1 MENEEVKNVEL
12 EETQEIKEIRT
23 EVEDVKNEM
32 VVSSSINDISNITR
46 SKSRVFTT
54 ITDDKVLFNLE
65 SNCDNK
71 INDCVGETIRVKDI
85 YIKLIE
91 TPLDEVKESE
101 NGEIIDTEFKKIT
114 ILVDEDNKSYV
125 TASKM
130 FANQLIKYIQMCGL
144 DKIET
149 EGLDIKIIKRNVR
162 NSSNQALGFEL
173 V

>member
-1 MENEEVKNVEL
+1 MENENVNVEINENVEVK
-12 EETQEIKEIRT
+12 ETK
-23 EVEDVKNEM
+23 EVETKNEM
-32 VVSSSINDISNITR
+32 VVSSSINDISNITK

-54 ITDDKVLFNLE
+54 ITDDKMLFNLE

-91 TPLDEVKESE
+91 TPLEEVKVNEE
-101 NGEIIDTEFKKIT
+101 TGDVVDTEFKKIT
-114 ILVDEDNKSYV
+114 ILVDDNNKSYV

-144 DKIET
+144 EKIET

>member
-12 EETQEIKEIRT
+12 EETK
-23 EVEDVKNEM
+23 EVEVKNEM
-32 VVSSSINDISNITR
+32 VVSSSINDISNITK

-54 ITDDKVLFNLE
+54 ITDEKMLFNLE

-91 TPLDEVKESE
+91 TPLDEVKVNEE
-101 NGEIIDTEFKKIT
+101 TGEVIDTEFKKIT
-114 ILVDEDNKSYV
+114 ILVDDDNKSYV

-130 FANQLIKYIQMCGL
+130 FANQFIKYIQMCGL
-144 DKIET
+144 EKIET
-149 EGLDIKIIKRNVR
+149 EGLDIKIIKRNVK

>member
-1 MENEEVKNVEL
+1 MENEEVNNVEL
-12 EETQEIKEIRT
+12 EETK
-23 EVEDVKNEM
+23 EVEVKNEM
-32 VVSSSINDISNITR
+32 VVSSSINDISNITK

-54 ITDDKVLFNLE
+54 ITDDKMLFNLE

-91 TPLDEVKESE
+91 TPLDEVKVNEE
-101 NGEIIDTEFKKIT
+101 TGEVIDTEFKKIT

-144 DKIET
+144 EKIET